1 VPYRVLVCPKC
12 MQWVDVVDVPTD
24 GLDLRCPECQAPL
37 TSPTSAGS
45 SWGITTGDEVPK
57 VESTGIG

>member
-1 VPYRVLVCPKC
+1 
-12 MQWVDVVDVPTD
+12 MQWVDVVDLSVD

-45 SWGITTGDEVPK
+45 SWGVTAGEEVSR

>member
-1 VPYRVLVCPKC
+1 
-12 MQWVDVVDVPTD
+12 MQWVDVVDVSTD
-24 GLDLRCPECQAPL
+24 GLDLRCPECSTPL

-45 SWGITTGDEVPK
+45 SWGLTTGDEVSK